1 MGRECKVLIVDDE
14 FITRQG
20 ISHMIMWEQE
30 GFLLVGE
37 ASNGQEGIEMIEKYQ
52 PDIVLADIVMPVLN
66 GIEFSMILQEKYP
79 NIKLIILSSYDNFE
93 YVRTTLLNGA
103 VDYVLKPTL
112 NPEILLRALK
122 KAAAGIP
129 GFSLDRRESV
139 ALETQMERYL
149 TGYQDSI
156 SEAEYKERFPY
167 MQFRVLAGN
176 MKKSCG
182 NNTRQWDKV
191 QEILIKY
198 LYKNGFEKLCTLY
211 LEQEVFFCVINY
223 KKPDE
228 MFLIEKLKEGAEK
241 AGKIAENLFL
251 VLSDGF
257 TEFSRIRDIYEKEI
271 KQSLE
276 QKFYFAEKFLIEQGE
291 YVTAEAERFHYEE
304 YAGLLK
310 NHQFSQAMALLKEY
324 MEYLCQCRY
333 DAYQCKNLFKNLL
346 YNLLME
352 MEKCGV
358 KSEELRRAYFK
369 KTDKTEREKEF
380 LLCCSE
386 ITEELSSMVPDS
398 RHSEDF
404 RIEEMKEYIRTHY
417 MEKLE
422 LADLAE
428 EFSFNY
434 HYISSYFNQH
444 MQEGFS
450 GYLNMVRIE
459 KSCALLRESSM
470 PISDV
475 SMEVGYSDHGY
486 YCRMF
491 KKLKG
496 ETPSQYRRKSR
507 TEAGH

>member
-30 GFLLVGE
+30 GFSIVGE

-122 KAAAGIP
+122 KA
-129 GFSLDRRESV
+129 
-139 ALETQMERYL
+139 
-149 TGYQDSI
+149 
-156 SEAEYKERFPY
+156 
-167 MQFRVLAGN
+167 
-176 MKKSCG
+176 CG
-182 NNTRQWDKV
+182 SNTRQWEKA
-191 QEILIKY
+191 QELMIRHLQ
-198 LYKNGFEKLCTLY
+198 KNGFEKLGTFY

-223 KKPDE
+223 KKPDKI
-228 MFLIEKLKEGAEK
+228 FLIETLKEGAEK
-241 AGKIAENLFL
+241 AGKVAENLFL
-251 VLSDGF
+251 VLSNGF
-257 TEFSRIRDIYEKEI
+257 TEFSGIRDIYEKEV
-271 KQSLE
+271 KQALE
-276 QKFYFAEKFLIEQGE
+276 QKFYFADKFLIEQRE
-291 YVTAEAERFHYEE
+291 YITKEAERFRYEE
-304 YAGLLK
+304 YAELLK
-310 NHQFSQAMALLKEY
+310 KHQFSQAMVLLKDY
-324 MEYLCQCRY
+324 MEYLCRCRY

-358 KSEELRRAYFK
+358 KSEELRRLYFK
-369 KTDKTEREKEF
+369 KTDKTESAKEF
-380 LLCCSE
+380 LLCCRE
-386 ITEELSSMVPDS
+386 ITEELDDMVSECRHNEDS
-398 RHSEDF
+398 
-404 RIEEMKEYIRTHY
+404 RIEEMKEYIKTHY
-417 MEKLE
+417 KERLE

-459 KSCALLRESSM
+459 KSCQLLKDSSM
-470 PISDV
+470 PISAV

-486 YCRMF
+486 YCRIF

-507 TEAGH
+507 TEEGNW